1 MTYDVLDLFAGGG
14 GWDQGLVQTGSPL
27 SLLGIEYEKDACA
40 TGSANGHKR
49 LMQDIANLEPMHYGF
64 REHLRGLITSPP
76 CPGFS
81 AAGKGLGRKDLDM
94 LIAAVGQIRMGAD
107 VDKVIADVARYA
119 FDDRS
124 KLTLEPLRWA
134 LALRPEWTVWE
145 QVPAVLPFWE
155 ACAEALRGV
164 GYNVWVGKLSSEMYG
179 VAQTRTRAVLIASR
193 MKPVHEPKPT
203 NSKYYSRHPDRL
215 DRGVPRWVSMAEA
228 LDWRMT
234 ARPYPTVTAETS
246 GGGQDPAM
254 LGGSGAR
261 STVQKE
267 HDEGRWQYANGNQK
281 NSCRRDID
289 TPAPTVHFGARSNK
303 VEFQLT
309 PEEDA
314 PDWKQR
320 SNYSAGAK
328 PGMTAAERGR
338 TERELH
344 QPSVTLTS
352 KGFRWMGSEDPAEKS
367 TQFCGAGVT
376 SEQSAGQKPREMEQP
391 AHTITGKGTA
401 AWKDWDKDQ
410 PQTRRVTVQEAAI
423 LQSFPADYVWCG
435 SKTSQFGQIGNAIP
449 PLLAQRI
456 LEVVL

>member
-1 MTYDVLDLFAGGG
+1 MTYDVIDLFSGPD
-14 GWDQGLVQTGSPL
+14 GWGTGFRQTGSPL
-27 SLLGIEYEKDACA
+27 SVLGIEIEPNARETA
-40 TGSANGHKR
+40 MANGHKTI
-49 LMQDIANLEPMHYGF
+49 LQDIATLEPQHYGHTG
-64 REHLRGLITSPP
+64 ELKGLIASPP

-94 LIAAVGQIRMGAD
+94 LITAVGQIRMGAD

-203 NSKYYSRHPDRL
+203 NSKYYSRHPDRF

-228 LDWRMT
+228 LDWGMT
-234 ARPYPTVTAETS
+234 ARPYPTVTAGTS

-267 HDEGRWQYANGNQK
+267 HDEGRWQYVNGNQK

-314 PDWKQR
+314 PD
-320 SNYSAGAK
+320 
-328 PGMTAAERGR
+328 
-338 TERELH
+338 
-344 QPSVTLTS
+344 
-352 KGFRWMGSEDPAEKS
+352 WMGSEDPAEKS

-435 SKTSQFGQIGNAIP
+435 SKTSQFQQVGNAIP

>member
-1 MTYDVLDLFAGGG
+1 MTYDVIDLFSGPD
-14 GWDQGLVQTGSPL
+14 GWGTGFRQTGSPL
-27 SLLGIEYEKDACA
+27 SVLGIEIEPNARETA
-40 TGSANGHKR
+40 MANGHKTI
-49 LMQDIANLEPMHYGF
+49 LQDIATLEPQHYGHTG
-64 REHLRGLITSPP
+64 ELKGLIASPP

-81 AAGKGLGRKDLDM
+81 AAGKGLGRKDLEM
-94 LIAAVGQIRMGAD
+94 LIAAVGQIRIGAD

-203 NSKYYSRHPDRL
+203 NSKYYSRHPDRF

-228 LDWRMT
+228 LDWGMT
-234 ARPYPTVTAETS
+234 ARPYPTVTAGTS

-267 HDEGRWQYANGNQK
+267 HDEGRWQYVSGQSVGGLGRAT
-281 NSCRRDID
+281 RDMD
-289 TPAPTVHFGARSNK
+289 QPALKITGTTDRCK
-303 VEFQLT
+303 I
-309 PEEDA
+309 
-314 PDWKQR
+314 
-320 SNYSAGAK
+320 
-328 PGMTAAERGR
+328 
-338 TERELH
+338 
-344 QPSVTLTS
+344 
-352 KGFRWMGSEDPAEKS
+352 
-367 TQFCGAGVT
+367 QFCGAGIT

-435 SKTSQFGQIGNAIP
+435 SKTSQFQQCGNAIP

>member
-1 MTYDVLDLFAGGG
+1 LTYDVIDLFAGPG

-40 TGSANGHKR
+40 TGQANGHKR
-49 LMQDIANLEPMHYGF
+49 LMQDSANLEPMHYGF
-64 REHLRGLITSPP
+64 REHLRGLICSPP

-81 AAGKGLGRKDLDM
+81 AAGKGLGRKDLEL
-94 LIAAVGQIRMGAD
+94 LIAEVRQIRMGAD
-107 VDKVIADVARYA
+107 PDKAIEDVARYA

-164 GYNVWVGKLSSEMYG
+164 GYNVWVGKLSSEQYG

-193 MKPVHEPKPT
+193 MKPVAPPKPSH
-203 NSKYYSRHPDRL
+203 SKFYSRDRQRL
-215 DRGVPRWVSMAEA
+215 DSGVKRWMSMAEA
-228 LDWRMT
+228 LDWGMT
-234 ARPYPTVTAETS
+234 DRPYPTITAGTS

-261 STVQKE
+261 ATVQAE
-267 HDEGRWQYANGNQK
+267 HDEGRWQYVNGNQA
-281 NSCRRDID
+281 NSCRREISE
-289 TPAPTVHFGARSNK
+289 PAPTVHFGARSNK
-303 VEFQLT
+303 VEFQ
-309 PEEDA
+309 
-314 PDWKQR
+314 
-320 SNYSAGAK
+320 
-328 PGMTAAERGR
+328 
-338 TERELH
+338 
-344 QPSVTLTS
+344 
-352 KGFRWMGSEDPAEKS
+352 
-367 TQFCGAGVT
+367 FCGAGIT
-376 SEQSAGQKPREMEQP
+376 SEQTAGQKPRKVDEP

-401 AWKDWDKDQ
+401 AWKAWLADQ

-435 SKTSQFGQIGNAIP
+435 SKTSQFQQVGNAIP

>member
-1 MTYDVLDLFAGGG
+1 MYDVIDLFAGCG

-49 LMQDIANLEPMHYGF
+49 LMQDIATLEPQHYGHTG
-64 REHLRGLITSPP
+64 ELKGLIASPP
-76 CPGFS
+76 CQGFS
-81 AAGKGLGRKDLDM
+81 AAGKGKGLEDAMM
-94 LIAAVGQIRMGAD
+94 LIQGIDAVIPDHPTQTVSNAITFLNGIMQD
-107 VDKVIADVARYA
+107 P
-119 FDDRS
+119 RS
-124 KLTLEPLRWA
+124 VLALEPLRWA
-134 LALRPEWTVWE
+134 LDLRPEWTVWE
-145 QVPAVLPFWE
+145 QVPAVLPIWE

-203 NSKYYSRHPDRL
+203 NSKYYSRHPDRF

-228 LDWRMT
+228 LDWGMT
-234 ARPYPTVTAETS
+234 ARPYPTVTAGTS

-261 STVQKE
+261 PTVQKE
-267 HDEGRWQYANGNQK
+267 HDEGRWQYVNGNQK

-309 PEEDA
+309 
-314 PDWKQR
+314 
-320 SNYSAGAK
+320 
-328 PGMTAAERGR
+328 
-338 TERELH
+338 
-344 QPSVTLTS
+344 
-352 KGFRWMGSEDPAEKS
+352 
-367 TQFCGAGVT
+367 QFCGAGVT
-376 SEQSAGQKPREMEQP
+376 SEQSAGQKPRDMEQP

-435 SKTSQFGQIGNAIP
+435 SKTSQFQQVGNAIP

>member
-1 MTYDVLDLFAGGG
+1 MTYDVIDLFAGPG

-27 SLLGIEYEKDACA
+27 SLLGIEYEKDACE
-40 TGSANGHKR
+40 TGKANGHKR
-49 LMQDIANLEPMHYGF
+49 LMQDIANLEPLHYAMVDFSSHRGF
-64 REHLRGLITSPP
+64 SSTLKGLICSPP

-94 LIAAVGQIRMGAD
+94 LIAAVGQIRMGAN

-134 LALRPEWTVWE
+134 LTLHPEWTVWE

-155 ACAEALRGV
+155 ACAEALRGI

-203 NSKYYSRHPDRL
+203 NSKYYSRHPDRF
-215 DRGVPRWVSMAEA
+215 DRGVPRWVSMAEV
-228 LDWRMT
+228 LDWGMT
-234 ARPYPTVTAETS
+234 ARPYPTITAGTS

-267 HDEGRWQYANGNQK
+267 HDEGRWQYVSGQSVAGVG
-281 NSCRRDID
+281 RATRDMD
-289 TPAPTVHFGARSNK
+289 QPA
-303 VEFQLT
+303 LT
-309 PEEDA
+309 I
-314 PDWKQR
+314 
-320 SNYSAGAK
+320 
-328 PGMTAAERGR
+328 
-338 TERELH
+338 
-344 QPSVTLTS
+344 TS
-352 KGFRWMGSEDPAEKS
+352 TTDRYKI
-367 TQFCGAGVT
+367 QFCGAGIT

-401 AWKDWDKDQ
+401 AWKGWDKDQ

-435 SKTSQFGQIGNAIP
+435 SKTSQFQQVGNAIP